1 MNQAFKKYPHS
12 QKSMMW
18 KIKYDEHNNR
28 NVKTKLDRLKKCMRK
43 AKKWTEK
50 AKHASDSISSSQNK
64 LHWSLDIHKRVHYLR
79 VSNTKEF

>member
-43 AKKWTEK
+43 AKK
-50 AKHASDSISSSQNK
+50 
-64 LHWSLDIHKRVHYLR
+64 
-79 VSNTKEF
+79 